1 MEPVPAPPDNLS
13 AEKLVQ
19 RKTTRWWPAL
29 VIVTVSLGFVM
40 AMLDVTV
47 VNVALADIQREFG
60 TPLSELVWTVDAYTL
75 TYASA
80 LLLGGALADRIGA
93 KRTYMLG
100 LLWFVVSSAL
110 CGLADSAGTLIAARL
125 LQGIGAALFV
135 PASLSLLGESFPD
148 RTRRMRLLGVWGG
161 IIGAAAGSGP
171 LVGGALISWLG
182 WRSIF
187 LLNLPIGV
195 LGLFLARFVL
205 LASPRKSH
213 EINLP
218 THGLLMSAL
227 AGLSFVLIEGPSL
240 GWLST
245 PIGLAAAAALLG
257 AWTFFRRESNGS
269 HPVIPRQLVLNHI
282 FLSFNALGFIVNFIL
297 FGEIFFVSLYLSQ
310 NLGQSALDTGLKML
324 PMMAMLSLL
333 NFCSGFLTVKIGL
346 RKVLIAG
353 FGLTALGAVVIATI
367 NENAFWQLA
376 LPLALCNAGLGLAI
390 PAVINGLMQEAG
402 SANAN
407 VGAATLNANR
417 QIGALAGVA
426 AVGIVLH
433 DVSDWT
439 SSIHIVAT
447 ASLICTCIALLLVLK
462 FQRHGS

>member
-1 MEPVPAPPDNLS
+1 
-13 AEKLVQ
+13 
-19 RKTTRWWPAL
+19 
-29 VIVTVSLGFVM
+29 M

-60 TPLSELVWTVDAYTL
+60 TPLAELVWTVDAYTL

-100 LLWFVVSSAL
+100 LLWFMLSSAL
-110 CGLADSAGTLIAARL
+110 CGLADSAGTLISARL

-148 RTRRMRLLGVWGG
+148 RARRMRLLGVWGG

-187 LLNLPIGV
+187 LLNLPIGM
-195 LGLFLARFVL
+195 LGLFLAYFVL

-213 EINLP
+213 RVDLS
-218 THGLLMSAL
+218 THGLLMSGL

-240 GWLST
+240 GWLSM
-245 PIGLAAAAALLG
+245 PIGVSAAVALLCGG
-257 AWTFFRRESNGS
+257 AFFRREFKSD
-269 HPVIPRQLVLNHI
+269 HPVIPRQLVANST
-282 FLSFNALGFIVNFIL
+282 FVSFNVLGFIVNFIL

-310 NLGQSALDTGLKML
+310 GLGQSALETGLKML

-333 NFCSGFLTVKIGL
+333 NFCSGFLTVRFGL
-346 RKVLIAG
+346 HKVLVAG
-353 FGLTALGAVVIATI
+353 FGLTALGSIVISTI
-367 NENAFWQLA
+367 NIHAFWNLA
-376 LPLALCNAGLGLAI
+376 LPLAVCNAGLGLAI

-402 SANAN
+402 RVNAN

-433 DVSDWT
+433 DASDWT
-439 SSIHIVAT
+439 SSIHIVAM
-447 ASLICTCIALLLVLK
+447 ASLICTFLAILLVQK
-462 FQRHGS
+462 YQRQST